1 MSSFFIKQL
10 SIIALCMIYR
20 REKCCQH
27 PSTDRSKKHL
37 RPLQSQRLNAW
48 HLQTCVYKS
57 KLPDGVGLVLLI
69 TTLAKRRS
77 SQIAPPCKMNFSR
90 AMSSELHLNW
100 MLSQTCARSHVAY
113 YPFAL
118 WSVPLSRLKLQWS
131 VSQETPGSVGM
142 FGHLQGTVGMGLQ
155 DAEAVPQSSPALRKV
170 FLEKKSQAL

>member
-37 RPLQSQRLNAW
+37 RPLQSQCLNAW

-100 MLSQTCARSHVAY
+100 MLSQTCARSHVAC

-131 VSQETPGSVGM
+131 VSQELGCLATCRALWEWDCRMQRQYLRAAPRC
-142 FGHLQGTVGMGLQ
+142 
-155 DAEAVPQSSPALRKV
+155 AKYSS
-170 FLEKKSQAL
+170 KKSP